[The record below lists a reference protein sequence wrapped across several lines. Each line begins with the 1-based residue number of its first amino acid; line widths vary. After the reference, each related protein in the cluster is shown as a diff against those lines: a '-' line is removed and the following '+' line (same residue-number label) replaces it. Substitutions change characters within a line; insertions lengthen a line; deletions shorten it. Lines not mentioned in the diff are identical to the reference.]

1 MYCDSRKVVRRY
13 VVHVGCEL
21 NETVITSFY
30 IFTTFVRVTFL
41 LGTYFY
47 IFTLL
52 CYCGH
57 VPHLNLNATHTLWL
71 WRGKNPFLILFT
83 IHITGKFVPY
93 GITFFTASP
102 FHPCLYEVNS
112 FKFLLG
118 QRRVPFGS

>member
-1 MYCDSRKVVRRY
+1 VVVEIGRRKARKKARKAGCKSTSIRVPVSSFVTHVLRFKEGGVRRY

-47 IFTLL
+47 ISTLL

-57 VPHLNLNATHTLWL
+57 VPHLNLNAHFLWL
-71 WRGKNPFLILFT
+71 
-83 IHITGKFVPY
+83 
-93 GITFFTASP
+93 
-102 FHPCLYEVNS
+102 
-112 FKFLLG
+112 
-118 QRRVPFGS
+118 